1 MRELL
6 LPIEAKFGVYTAYV
20 YYKKL
25 LKKLENPYHQI
36 EMKVRVSNYTK
47 RHYWHNLSCCIS

>member
-1 MRELL
+1 V

-25 LKKLENPYHQI
+25 LNKLENTPYHQI
-36 EMKVRVSNYTK
+36 GTERIRVSNYTK
-47 RHYWHNLSCCIS
+47 AALLARSLYLTR

>member
-1 MRELL
+1 MREFK

-25 LKKLENPYHQI
+25 LKKLENTPYHQI
-36 EMKVRVSNYTK
+36 EMKSTGF
-47 RHYWHNLSCCIS
+47 